1 MWILSF
7 DATCHAYTTRSTS
20 PATLA
25 PTQPSVRH
33 PPTNLTPLL
42 PTPPPFYHTTQQLFP
57 DTHTQAPLLPLP
69 TTPYLSYLCLVPTP
83 GTPRNRTPSLTA
95 LTRTLT
101 NTNTPPTIPNTS
113 SDAIPSPTQPPSP
126 PRQAS
131 PSHPIPTPPTPPP
144 LLSQP
149 TLPPTSHS
157 HPHQALLTPPHPY
170 PPHPNLTHNLLCLP
184 TSLPEPSNLDR
195 VLFPPFLISRYGP
208 GNKPLGCTRGSMLIT
223 WQALKMSSSII
234 KDKSLISLH
243 SSMGFVLTL
252 ISFPPIIRIV

>member
-1 MWILSF
+1 MFMWILSF

-101 NTNTPPTIPNTS
+101 NTNTPPPY
-113 SDAIPSPTQPPSP
+113 
-126 PRQAS
+126 
-131 PSHPIPTPPTPPP
+131 
-144 LLSQP
+144 
-149 TLPPTSHS
+149 
-157 HPHQALLTPPHPY
+157 LTPPQTPFLHLLNLLPRHAKPLHLTPY
-170 PPHPNLTHNLLCLP
+170 LPLPHLHLSSLNQPYLPPHTVIHTKRCSLLPTLTHLTP
-184 TSLPEPSNLDR
+184 TSPTTSCASQ
-195 VLFPPFLISRYGP
+195 PPYQSPATWIEFCFLHFLSYDTDLGIS
-208 GNKPLGCTRGSMLIT
+208 PLAVREVQC
-223 WQALKMSSSII
+223 
-234 KDKSLISLH
+234 
-243 SSMGFVLTL
+243 
-252 ISFPPIIRIV
+252 

>member
-83 GTPRNRTPSLTA
+83 GTHATVPVSYRSHPHSHKHQH
-95 LTRTLT
+95 
-101 NTNTPPTIPNTS
+101 PPTIPNTS

-131 PSHPIPTPPTPPP
+131 PSHPYLPLPHLHLSSLNQPYLPPHTVIHTKRCSLLPTLTHLTPTSPTTSCA
-144 LLSQP
+144 SQP
-149 TLPPTSHS
+149 
-157 HPHQALLTPPHPY
+157 PY
-170 PPHPNLTHNLLCLP
+170 QSPATWIEFC
-184 TSLPEPSNLDR
+184 
-195 VLFPPFLISRYGP
+195 FLHFLSYDTDLGIS
-208 GNKPLGCTRGSMLIT
+208 PLAVREVQC
-223 WQALKMSSSII
+223 
-234 KDKSLISLH
+234 
-243 SSMGFVLTL
+243 
-252 ISFPPIIRIV
+252 